1 LASARGGFCAPLAFA
16 AAPAAQTALQYVPVM
31 QQAIEHRAHCG
42 NITQQFAPVFDWS
55 IDVSRVLSRW

>member
-1 LASARGGFCAPLAFA
+1 
-16 AAPAAQTALQYVPVM
+16 M